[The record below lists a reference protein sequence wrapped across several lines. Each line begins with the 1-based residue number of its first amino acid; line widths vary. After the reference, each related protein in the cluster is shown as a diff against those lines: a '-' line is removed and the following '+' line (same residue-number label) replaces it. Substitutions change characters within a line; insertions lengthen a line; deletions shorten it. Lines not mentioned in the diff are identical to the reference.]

1 VPLALEALRCFECR
15 SAVQV
20 LDEQGRQ
27 REAVVDRGELRCVGC
42 GKRYPVVKGTPVM
55 LRASLAAATGA
66 EAEVR
71 RRTAE
76 SFAYEWTHFG
86 ELRAEWEKNFRD
98 YIRPHQPHSLKGRL
112 ILDVGAGS
120 GRHSHEANRLGAHV
134 VAVDVGD
141 AIHVARRNL
150 APGVLTVQADADE
163 LPFADEAFDLV
174 MAIGVLHH
182 LPNPQRTLRRL
193 ARLIRPGGHIHVYV
207 YWIPS
212 RDWHRNLL
220 RLVTFNRRGTVRMPK
235 LLLRMLCYP
244 LAAALFAA
252 FVLPLRLS
260 RRTGRFERLA
270 SALPLKTYADYP
282 FKVCVNDQFDR
293 FSAPLEQRFHRDQ
306 VERMLVEAGFVE
318 VRILE
323 NHGWIGSGRRAS

>member
-1 VPLALEALRCFECR
+1 LAN
-15 SAVQV
+15 
-20 LDEQGRQ
+20 DDGRQ
-27 REAVVDRGELRCVGC
+27 SERGPNSEEVQCVGCSKRYAVVD
-42 GKRYPVVKGTPVM
+42 GTPVM
-55 LRASLAAATGA
+55 LPARLASVTD
-66 EAEVR
+66 EEEDVR

-98 YIRPHQPHSLKGRL
+98 YIRPHDPHSLKGRVV
-112 ILDVGAGS
+112 LDVGAGS
-120 GRHSHEANRLGAHV
+120 GRHSYEANRVGAHV

-150 APGVLTVQADADE
+150 PPEVLTVQADADE
-163 LPFADEAFDLV
+163 LPFADESFDLV

-182 LPNPQRTLRRL
+182 LPDPQRTVRRL

-207 YWIPS
+207 YWVPS
-212 RDWHRNLL
+212 LGWHRSLL
-220 RLVTFNRRGTVRMPK
+220 RLVSFTRRGTVRMPK
-235 LLLRMLCYP
+235 PLLRMLCYP
-244 LAAALFAA
+244 LAAVLFTA
-252 FVLPLRLS
+252 FVLPLRFS
-260 RRTGRFERLA
+260 KRTGRFEGLA

-293 FSAPLEQRFHRDQ
+293 FSAPLEQRFHRDE
-306 VERMLVEAGFVE
+306 VERMLVDAGFVD

-323 NHGWIGSGRRAS
+323 NHGWIGSARRAR